1 MPRIEEQYLIA
12 TVGLNPERIN
22 FIRWFYSQ
30 FDYRT
35 TAGINRR
42 IVNVEPLFYE
52 GAIAGTEFL
61 VYAAT
66 KLYLTLDFC
75 IVYSAGQAATT
86 VGLNC
91 IFYNEANAICL
102 YIFNNCPVW
111 DTTAAVL
118 KYTNNPNNIKNLYFS
133 RFSSTM
139 NYIKFNGYRITLD

>member
-1 MPRIEEQYLIA
+1 MPRIEQQYLIA
-12 TVGLNPERIN
+12 TVGLDPERIN
-22 FIRWFYSQ
+22 FIRSFYSQ
-30 FDYRT
+30 FDYRI
-35 TAGINRR
+35 AGANAYIA
-42 IVNVEPLFYE
+42 NVEPLFYE
-52 GAIAGTEFL
+52 GTTVGSEFL

-66 KLYLTLDFC
+66 KLYLTLDFY

-139 NYIKFNGYRITLD
+139 NYIKFNGYRITLA